1 MAAFKNIKFQS
12 VLNRIFSNK
21 TSAGLRLNFSRFK
34 SDGAVS
40 VKSLLQDHVVGSNVL
55 VKGWV
60 KSLRKQKENTFMH
73 IGDGSAEQIQV
84 IIPSSLCQ
92 EDCCF
97 NSAVVVRGKVVQSP
111 KVNQPIE
118 VKAENLEV
126 VGRLDVECF
135 PFGPRKIY
143 PPEYVRQHIHL
154 RPKTT
159 IYSAILRLSSLITT
173 TLHNTLIQDGFI
185 SVSVP
190 ILTSNDCEGAGEV
203 FLVRPASEELCREM
217 GNNEKLEESYFNKR
231 VYLTVSG
238 QLHLEAI
245 AGGISKVFTM
255 GPTFRSENSRT
266 RRHLAEFRMLEAEI
280 AFCSD
285 LQPILSTIESL
296 VKQSARSLLEHGKQD
311 LATVGAYYKENLEES
326 LDDLLKKGFSTITYR
341 QALELLLENKNSF
354 NKSPQDGAD
363 IGSEHELF
371 LVKHIGG
378 PVFVVDWPA
387 KIKPFYMRT
396 AEDDH
401 SLVSCVDLL
410 VPGVGELCGG
420 SLRENRHSILK
431 KRLEI
436 QSLAETLNWYLDLRR
451 FGGPPTG
458 GFGMGVERLISYLLK
473 IPNVKDIVPFPR
485 TPHHCPM

>member
-1 MAAFKNIKFQS
+1 
-12 VLNRIFSNK
+12 
-21 TSAGLRLNFSRFK
+21 
-34 SDGAVS
+34 
-40 VKSLLQDHVVGSNVL
+40 
-55 VKGWV
+55 
-60 KSLRKQKENTFMH
+60 MH

-311 LATVGAYYKENLEES
+311 LATVGAYYKENLEVCE
-326 LDDLLKKGFSTITYR
+326 
-341 QALELLLENKNSF
+341 
-354 NKSPQDGAD
+354 
-363 IGSEHELF
+363 
-371 LVKHIGG
+371 
-378 PVFVVDWPA
+378 
-387 KIKPFYMRT
+387 
-396 AEDDH
+396 
-401 SLVSCVDLL
+401 
-410 VPGVGELCGG
+410 
-420 SLRENRHSILK
+420 RH
-431 KRLEI
+431 
-436 QSLAETLNWYLDLRR
+436 N
-451 FGGPPTG
+451 
-458 GFGMGVERLISYLLK
+458 
-473 IPNVKDIVPFPR
+473 IP
-485 TPHHCPM
+485 